1 MLYRVTHVTAY
12 AYEDRVSI
20 SHNEARVTPRRT
32 PGQLPLRTQLLIEP
46 PPAVLVSRP
55 DFFGNTSH
63 FFSLEE
69 SHGRL
74 SVTAV
79 SDVDVTGVEPP
90 AAALTPAWETVR
102 ASVRRDHSPEG
113 LEALGFTFE
122 SPFVRAEPEVVE
134 YARQSFRPGRPML
147 EVAFELTERI
157 YQDFKYDPGVTS
169 IATPLS
175 EVMRARRG
183 VCQDFAHLEITMLRA
198 FGLPARYVSGY
209 VRTRPPPGRPRFT
222 GADAS
227 HAWLSLYCPGFGYV
241 DLDPTNGSMPKDEHV
256 TVAWGRDFGDVSP
269 LKGVILGGGQ
279 HSLRVSVDVAAMSGP
294 PSSAGSGE

>member
-12 AYEDRVSI
+12 AYENKVSI

-32 PGQLPLRTQLLIEP
+32 PGQIPRRMQLLVEP
-46 PPAVLVSRP
+46 SPVVLVSNT
-55 DFFGNTSH
+55 DYFGNTAH

-69 SHGRL
+69 GHGRL

-79 SDVDVTGVEPP
+79 SEIDVTGVEPP

-102 ASVRRDHSPEG
+102 ALVRRDRSHEG
-113 LEALGFTFE
+113 LGAQGYTFE
-122 SPFVRAEPEVVE
+122 SPFARFEPEATE
-134 YARQSFRPGRPML
+134 YARASFRAGRPML
-147 EVAFELTERI
+147 EAAFDLTQRI
-157 YQDFKYDPGVTS
+157 YRDFKYESGVTS
-169 IATPLS
+169 IATPLA
-175 EVMRARRG
+175 EVMHARRG
-183 VCQDFAHLEITMLRA
+183 VCQDFAHLQIAMLRA

-209 VRTRPPPGRPRFT
+209 VRTRPPPGRARLA

-279 HSLRVSVDVAAMSGP
+279 HSLRVSVDVAAMPG
-294 PSSAGSGE
+294 G